1 MRTRFSSSIAAVL
14 AAATIITGA
23 GSSGKSEAMFARERA
38 VKPTIEV
45 TEKDVQRS
53 NEKIGMAYREL
64 VTTWRAS
71 FRDVG
76 ARFIAPS
83 LVRYRVAA
91 RTACGIMRSGNAAYC
106 TPDNTIY
113 FDEVFVALQAKH
125 AAGELGTDGDMAA
138 VGVIAHEMGHAV
150 AIQLGHQTRS
160 SYSNEAMADCLAGAF
175 ALEAQRNGNL
185 EDGDVDEAF
194 FGMAA
199 AADPEPQ
206 LTGNRMIDDRILMR
220 LARRGHGTEEQRM
233 QHFRAGLEG
242 GAGACLP
249 EFSGRT

>member
-1 MRTRFSSSIAAVL
+1 MLAV
-14 AAATIITGA
+14 ATMILGA
-23 GSSGKSEAMFARERA
+23 GASRGNEASYAAGA
-38 VKPTIEV
+38 VPDRSVEV
-45 TEKDVQRS
+45 TERDVQRS

-64 VTTWRAS
+64 VTTWRS
-71 FRDVG
+71 GFRQLG
-76 ARFIAPS
+76 ATFIAPS

-91 RTACGIMRSGNAAYC
+91 RTPCGFMHSGNAAYC
-106 TPDNTIY
+106 TPNNTIY

-125 AAGELGTDGDMAA
+125 AAVELGTDGDMAA

-160 SYSNEAMADCLAGAF
+160 SYTNEAMADCLSGAF
-175 ALEAQRNGNL
+175 AQQAQRNGNL

-199 AADPEPQ
+199 AADPVPE
-206 LTGNRMIDDRILMR
+206 LTGNRLIDERILMR

-233 QHFRAGLEG
+233 EHFRAGLEG

-249 EFSGRT
+249 EFRGRA